1 MHFESGYESFK
12 KWGGIF
18 VFEKQEKGSKA
29 KKKKII
35 SQRVQQL
42 KEVKDE

>member
-12 KWGGIF
+12 KLGEGGTGVSF
-18 VFEKQEKGSKA
+18 VFEKQEKGSNAKK

-35 SQRVQQL
+35 AQQ
-42 KEVKDE
+42 